1 MGVGWNFCVNYANT
15 FFKGGMAAT
24 HVGAV
29 SHDKSGL
36 ASRLEVSFRQR
47 VFHMPC
53 RFRQRDVIL
62 LILHLVR
69 AVCERYRRAG
79 RTLM

>member
-1 MGVGWNFCVNYANT
+1 
-15 FFKGGMAAT
+15 MAAT
-24 HVGAV
+24 HVRAV

-36 ASRLEVSFRQR
+36 ASRLEVSFRVR
-47 VFHMPC
+47 FSHAC

-69 AVCERYRRAG
+69 TVCERYRRAG